1 MSGFD
6 TADRPT
12 HKTTTTNEWLE
23 RGRMELAQAVNR
35 SHGDNRDNLIAATTH
50 VHHAKKALAH
60 SGQHDLR
67 ERINHLDS
75 EFIDARGRFEIR
87 QVMSLIDSELSE
99 ADR

>member
-12 HKTTTTNEWLE
+12 HKTTPTRKWLE

-35 SHGDNRDNLIAATTH
+35 SYGDNRDNLNAAATH
-50 VHHAKKALAH
+50 VYHAKKALAH
-60 SGQHDLR
+60 SGHHGLR
-67 ERINHLDS
+67 ERINRLDS

-99 ADR
+99 ADQ

>member
-12 HKTTTTNEWLE
+12 HKTTLTDEWLK

-35 SHGDNRDNLIAATTH
+35 SYGGDRGEQIDAATH

-60 SGQHDLR
+60 SGHHGLR

-99 ADR
+99 ADQ

>member
-12 HKTTTTNEWLE
+12 HKPTPTRKWLD

-35 SHGDNRDNLIAATTH
+35 SYGDNRGEQIAAATH
-50 VHHAKKALAH
+50 VDHAKKALTH
-60 SGQHDLR
+60 SGNHGLR

-87 QVMSLIDSELSE
+87 EVMSLIDSELSE